1 MKVTVYDNG
10 GSKHSTADRY
20 TVCVSRD
27 EVTHEVYGMSENALD
42 VQGFNY
48 FSHEQAEE
56 YKPSHNEKPVELR
69 DLPSQ
74 VLVAIIERMQT
85 ND

>member
-20 TVCVSRD
+20 TVEVMRD
-27 EVTHEVYGMSENALD
+27 EVTYEVYGMSENALD

-48 FSHEQAEE
+48 FSHEDVHA
-56 YKPSHNEKPVELR
+56 YRPAKGEKVVELR
-69 DLPSQ
+69 ELPHD

-85 ND
+85 V

>member
-10 GSKHSTADRY
+10 GKKTADRY

-48 FSHEQAEE
+48 LSHEDSWQ
-56 YKPSHNEKPVELR
+56 YKPARGEKLVELR
-69 DLPSQ
+69 ELPHD

-85 ND
+85 V